1 MQWWGKLSIKE
12 QAEALKKLG
21 DMAVRYEVR
30 HGKLFVRHV
39 ETLPEGFRLLNP
51 ISRQAYFSGSK
62 RLGTY
67 LNDIQPR
74 NMGRNG
80 LIFDPALDSIQ
91 KNLLRYGIPT
101 VIVVGGAIGVY
112 FRD

>member
-12 QAEALKKLG
+12 QGEALRKLG
-21 DMAVRYEVR
+21 NMAVEHEVR

-39 ETLPEGFRLLNP
+39 ETLPDGFRLLNP
-51 ISRQAYFSGSK
+51 TSRQAYFGGSK

-80 LIFDPALDSIQ
+80 LIFDPAIDSVQ
-91 KNLLRYGIPT
+91 KGIFFIGVPT
-101 VIVVGGAIGVY
+101 AIGTGLY
-112 FRD
+112 MTYPE